1 MSPFLFFNLKLYEKR
16 VIKMGIGQ
24 SISIENV
31 AKFYGSFQALDN
43 VNLKAEPG
51 EFVTILGSSGSGKT
65 TLLKTI
71 AGFENIDR
79 GSIIINGEDMAQK
92 KAYER
97 NIGMLFQNY
106 ALFPHLTV
114 EANIAYPLKLRNY
127 SKADMKKAVADM
139 ISLVKLDGLEKRFPK
154 QLSGGQQQRVALARA
169 LVYNPPLLLLDEPL
183 GALDKNL
190 RHEMQFEIK
199 RIQRE
204 LGITTI
210 SVTHDQEEALTM
222 SDKICIM
229 SHGVI
234 QQTSTPEVIYS
245 EPENQFVAEFMGST
259 NLLKA
264 KVLDKQRDGDYMVST
279 VLTGLS
285 PEPFVIKELAVNKA
299 GYNLQEVLVAVRPE
313 MIHLMKDRV
322 DKINSFKVDNV
333 ANVYLGDSVSMKFKT
348 ADGNMLAAKIS
359 PESFRKY
366 GSDAQLD
373 LYFNPDGATIIYEK
387 EYGKALQV
395 EY

>member
-1 MSPFLFFNLKLYEKR
+1 MLKL
-16 VIKMGIGQ
+16 GQ
-24 SISIENV
+24 SISIKNV
-31 AKFYGSFQALDN
+31 SKFYGTFQALEN
-43 VNLKAEPG
+43 VNLHAEPG

-65 TLLKTI
+65 SLLKMI
-71 AGFENIDR
+71 AGFEATDQGQILMNDID
-79 GSIIINGEDMAQK
+79 MVQK
-92 KAYER
+92 KSYER

-114 EANIAYPLKLRNY
+114 ADNIGYPLKLRKY
-127 SKADMKKAVADM
+127 TKPDIRKAVAHM
-139 ISLVKLDGLEKRFPK
+139 ISLVKLEGMEKRFPK

-234 QQTSTPEVIYS
+234 QQVSSPQGIYS
-245 EPENQFVAEFMGST
+245 QPQNQFVAEFMGST
-259 NLLKA
+259 NLVSGKLLK
-264 KVLDKQRDGDYMVST
+264 KEQKDDFVYSSVQ
-279 VLTGLS
+279 TGFRK
-285 PEPFVIKELAVNKA
+285 EPFQIKEIKGPKT
-299 GYNLQEVLVAVRPE
+299 GYQLENVLLAVRPE
-313 MIHLMKDRV
+313 MLHLKEDDTPRPNTFRV
-322 DKINSFKVDNV
+322 KNVDNI
-333 ANVYLGDSVSMKFKT
+333 YLGDSVNMKLVT
-348 ADGNMLAAKIS
+348 ENGQELALKLS
-359 PESFRKY
+359 PEVFQEH
-366 GSDAQLD
+366 GSKKELD
-373 LYFNPDGATIIYEK
+373 LYFNPDGAIIIYEI
-387 EYGKALQV
+387 EYGQTLPQS
-395 EY
+395 